1 MIFIFFPR
9 DMNNSCPP
17 CCERKLK
24 FDKNKIPEEGHKAEQ
39 IEDNEQIE
47 RLEREKKKTFPF
59 EYLRIFVKTAL
70 KKKGKFR

>member
-47 RLEREKKKTFPF
+47 RLERERKKNVSF
-59 EYLRIFVKTAL
+59 
-70 KKKGKFR
+70 